1 MIAAEGLAKS
11 FGHYEVFKNLSLR
24 VDPGDCYVLFGP
36 NGAGKTTLLKILA
49 TLLRPS
55 SGKFEVGGF
64 DGVKEKLKVREAVL
78 LLAHGSYLY
87 DELTVEENLRF
98 ALGLRGGQPADR
110 EIKSALDRVGIGPFA
125 KLKSRYLSAGMKRRL
140 SIARAILIRPPLLLL
155 DEGYSSL
162 DERGVR
168 MVNEY
173 ILDRRKEG
181 GAVLMTT
188 HQRGQVAEVANRAG
202 ILRGGALKEAG
213 IREVLSADALF

>member
-11 FGHYEVFKNLSLR
+11 FGHYEVFSDVSFE
-24 VDPGDCYVLFGP
+24 VDPGDCYALFGP

-55 SGKFEVGGF
+55 SGRFEVDGF
-64 DGVKEKLKVREAVL
+64 DGVREKFKVREAVL
-78 LLAHGSYLY
+78 LLTHGSYLY
-87 DELTVEENLRF
+87 DELTAEENLRF
-98 ALGLRGGQPADR
+98 ALGLRGLNPTDG

-140 SIARAILIRPPLLLL
+140 SIARAILIQPAVLLL

-173 ILDRRKEG
+173 ILDRKKEG
-181 GAVLMTT
+181 GVVLITT
-188 HQRGQVAEVANRAG
+188 HQRGQVAEAANRAG

-213 IREVLSADALF
+213 IREILSADALF